1 MRSDNGEKTMG
12 MFDDPAWPGLKFNPA
27 KGDLH
32 TIESLAYDVKTV
44 GDELDEL
51 RDMLVGIGR
60 TDGVWEGEAAEKF
73 QAKVG
78 ELPKYLQ
85 QGHASMNACA
95 KALRGWHD
103 ELETLQRQ
111 ARNLDDRAVEARRL
125 LDQRNADVDRV
136 NGRIDSVRFQQIT
149 EEQAKALSEEADSA
163 SRAAQDAAND
173 LKILIEDAEALREY
187 WEDQAGQ
194 AEKAIREAA
203 RNRPPDISIWDK
215 ITDGLKGAW
224 DGFKNFL
231 IDNADLFSTLSAA
244 LAAAAIVVNV
254 IPVGGQVASAILGAG
269 SVAFAGAAM
278 AGHWMGGAPAWK
290 IGLDALGVIP
300 GVGGAGKALFSGG
313 KALVTGAREA
323 GAVASGARTMMG
335 QIKNP
340 MSTKLVNWGL
350 GKFGKAVDPSL
361 ITGAVKG
368 FSTGFGI
375 GHLISGGGHEGG
387 GGASETSKPSAPVTT
402 QPAPAPSG
410 GQPAPVTTQPAPAT
424 NQPTPVVTPQPA
436 PVRTMPWPAATG
448 DRFHQTLA
456 A

>member
-1 MRSDNGEKTMG
+1 MG
-12 MFDDPAWPGLKFNPA
+12 MFDDPSWPGLTFNPA

-44 GDELDEL
+44 GDELDEM
-51 RDMLVGIGR
+51 REMLVGIGR
-60 TDGVWEGEAAEKF
+60 TDGIWDGEAAKKF
-73 QAKVG
+73 QDKVG

-85 QGHASMNACA
+85 QGHESMAACSR
-95 KALRGWHD
+95 ALRGWHD
-103 ELETLQRQ
+103 ELETMQRQ
-111 ARNLDDRAVEARRL
+111 AKNLEERAVEARKR
-125 LDQRNADVDRV
+125 LDQKNADVDKV
-136 NGRIDSVRFQQIT
+136 NVKIEGAQFQQLT
-149 EEQAKALSEEADSA
+149 EQQAKALSEEADSA
-163 SRAAQDAAND
+163 SRAAQDAATD
-173 LKILIEDAEALREY
+173 LKLLIQNGEALRKY
-187 WEDQAGQ
+187 WEEQAAK

-203 RNRPPDISIWDK
+203 KNRPPDISIWDK

-231 IDNADLFSTLSAA
+231 IDNADLFSTISAA

-278 AGHWMGGAPAWK
+278 AGHWMGGAPMWK
-290 IGLDALGVIP
+290 VGLDALGVIP
-300 GVGGAGKALFSGG
+300 GVGGAGKALISGG
-313 KALVTGAREA
+313 KALFTGAREA
-323 GAVASGARTMMG
+323 GALASGAKVMMN

-340 MSTKLVNWGL
+340 MSTKMINWGL

-375 GHLISGGGHEGG
+375 GHLISGGNEGG
-387 GGASETSKPSAPVTT
+387 GSAPAV
-402 QPAPAPSG
+402 S
-410 GQPAPVTTQPAPAT
+410 TQPAPAT
-424 NQPTPVVTPQPA
+424 GQPQPA
-436 PVRTMPWPAATG
+436 PQVTTMPWPASG
-448 DRFHQTLA
+448 DKFHQTLA